1 MHIHACSCMFMYGQ
15 IWSSCMV
22 MYDHNLSCMVIFCYV
37 WSCMVL
43 FGHVWSCMLNKW
55 NIAKMRN
62 LKSIR
67 IWNEG
72 EKRNFV
78 GIGNIGKIQKWKIG
92 KSGEK
97 EMSVK

>member
-1 MHIHACSCMFMYGQ
+1 
-15 IWSSCMV
+15 
-22 MYDHNLSCMVIFCYV
+22 
-37 WSCMVL
+37 
-43 FGHVWSCMLNKW
+43 
-55 NIAKMRN
+55 MRN

-67 IWNEG
+67 IRNYW
-72 EKRNFV
+72 EKRNVV